1 MEEEGNPFFPALSCD
16 RRACGG
22 SCTVCVSPRPGRPV
36 EDRGGG
42 SDGHTEASLE
52 LLGVRAEGVQAF
64 FFFFLYPL
72 LVSQVTWEG
81 GLGCCPPSS
90 PSLTARLHGGGSWGA
105 GVQGPGTGDGE
116 CGSHGREG
124 GLPEDN
130 SGGPPRRLAGD
141 HSPHSGNTPHGS
153 PCP

>member
-64 FFFFLYPL
+64 FFFFFTRCWCLR
-72 LVSQVTWEG
+72 
-81 GLGCCPPSS
+81 S
-90 PSLTARLHGGGSWGA
+90 P
-105 GVQGPGTGDGE
+105 
-116 CGSHGREG
+116 GREG
-124 GLPEDN
+124 LVAAHPPPPPSQLGYMEGVVGGRVCRDLGLETVN
-130 SGGPPRRLAGD
+130 VAAMAEKVAFQRITAVALLVV
-141 HSPHSGNTPHGS
+141 
-153 PCP
+153 

>member
-64 FFFFLYPL
+64 FFFSLPAAGVSGHLGGRAWLLPTLLPL
-72 LVSQVTWEG
+72 PHSSVTWRG
-81 GLGCCPPSS
+81 
-90 PSLTARLHGGGSWGA
+90 
-105 GVQGPGTGDGE
+105 
-116 CGSHGREG
+116 
-124 GLPEDN
+124 
-130 SGGPPRRLAGD
+130 
-141 HSPHSGNTPHGS
+141 
-153 PCP
+153 